1 MYFDNVL
8 EIPRRHKE
16 AGTVRTFFS
25 FCCLKCHAI
34 SHHLYLAE
42 IAALDPIN
50 TINK

>member
-1 MYFDNVL
+1 MYFDNIL
-8 EIPRRHKE
+8 EIPEDTKKQEQYVH
-16 AGTVRTFFS
+16 FFS

-42 IAALDPIN
+42 TAALDRIN